1 MSSRTSK
8 NHFTF
13 PKCGACRHPEHLL
26 YEAKIISHEITMRAA
41 ARSMGIDIS
50 TVSRHMS
57 NCVPKRVGELVKP
70 EPTEVHD
77 LNCVN
82 ILVSSHQDLRNI
94 YTEAREKGDLRNS
107 LKTLEVE
114 IKQVHEI
121 ATLTGQTHDGPQF
134 NLLMLPE
141 YVEFKQTVLAA
152 VSDYPEVRARI
163 SAALMCTEPEPGPE
177 EDASDEPVF

>member
-1 MSSRTSK
+1 
-8 NHFTF
+8 
-13 PKCGACRHPEHLL
+13 
-26 YEAKIISHEITMRAA
+26 MRAA

-57 NCVPKRVGELVKP
+57 NCVPKRIGELVKP

-94 YTEAREKGDLRNS
+94 YTEARERGDLKNS
-107 LKTLEVE
+107 LKALEVE

-152 VSDYPEVRARI
+152 VSDYPEVKARI
-163 SAALMCTEPEPGPE
+163 GAALRCPGSDPEAE